1 MIRHA
6 IRLALLLAVSAL
18 MAGAVLL
25 GTALA
30 QPAAREPARD
40 PVWPLRPIRLIAPF
54 PPASTV
60 DVIARILG
68 QKLSARLG
76 QQLVIDNRAGASG
89 NIAPSAIAK
98 AAPDGYARRGDRE
111 HAGDRGDAGPQFAY
125 DPTKDFTPIAMIAR
139 APHTRWWSTPDCRP
153 KRRRPHFTRQA
164 QAGALSYGSAG
175 PASLA
180 HLAGALFATSTD
192 IALTHVPYKSSAQS
206 VVDLISG
213 RLDMQFATIA
223 PTLANIRAGQLRA
236 LAVTSKNRVEALPEV
251 PTMDAAGV
259 PGYDAV
265 LWFALVGPAGLPA
278 NIAARLNHEVIDV
291 LNSPDMK
298 ATLEQ
303 QGFVGD
309 AGTPQALTDQVRRD
323 IVKWREVI
331 PKAGIK
337 GE

>member
-1 MIRHA
+1 M
-6 IRLALLLAVSAL
+6 IRLALLLAASAM
-18 MAGAVLL
+18 MAGAALV

-30 QPAAREPARD
+30 QPAPRD
-40 PVWPLRPIRLIAPF
+40 PAWPLRPIRLIAPF

-89 NIAPSAIAK
+89 NIGADAIAK
-98 AAPDGYARRGDRE
+98 AAPDGYTLGVVTVSTQAI
-111 HAGDRGDAGPQFAY
+111 AVTLSPNLPY
-125 DPTKDFTPIAMIAR
+125 DPVKDFTPIALVASSPY
-139 APHTRWWSTPDCRP
+139 ALVVY
-153 KRRRPHFTRQA
+153 
-164 QAGALSYGSAG
+164 AGLPAKSVADLIGLAKSKPGVLNYGSAG

-192 IALTHVPYKSSAQS
+192 ISLTHVPYKSSAQS

-236 LAVTSKNRVEALPEV
+236 LAVTGKNRVEALPDV

-259 PGYDAV
+259 PGYEAV

-278 NIAARLNHEVIDV
+278 SIAARLNREVIEV
-291 LNSPDMK
+291 LNSPEMK

-309 AGTPQALTDQVRRD
+309 GGTPQALTDQVRRD
-323 IVKWREVI
+323 IAKWREVI